1 MEMKFEN
8 NSFGQRLKSMV
19 IVDFR
24 RMFTMRLFYIMAGI
38 CLAVPVLILV
48 MTTVMDGSVSVDPET
63 GVETVMKGFDNVWQI
78 VGTANGVDS
87 PAGMDMMSMCNMNLI
102 YFGFAALVGL
112 FVSADFK
119 SGYAK
124 NLFTV
129 RAKKNDYVIS
139 KTVICIVAGVFMML
153 AFIVGTLLGGAIS
166 GLPFELEAITTGNI
180 MMCLLSKMLLTAVFV
195 PIFLVVSVIAKQK
208 TWLTIVGSF
217 VVSML
222 LFTIIPLLTPLNATI
237 TNVVLCLVG
246 GVLFSI
252 LLGMVSSLILS
263 KCDLI

>member
-19 IVDFR
+19 AVDFR
-24 RMFTMRLFYIMAGI
+24 RMFTMRLFYIMVGI
-38 CLAVPVLILV
+38 CLAVPILILV
-48 MTTVMDGSVSVDPET
+48 MTTVMDGSVSVDSET

-87 PAGMDMMSMCNMNLI
+87 SAGMDMMSMCNMNLI
-102 YFGFAALVGL
+102 YFGFAVLVGL

-139 KTVICIVAGVFMML
+139 KIVICIVAGVFMML

-166 GLPFELEAITTGNI
+166 ELPFELEAITTGNI
-180 MMCLLSKMLLTAVFV
+180 MMCLLSKILLTAVFV

-208 TWLTIVGSF
+208 TWLSIVGSF
-217 VVSML
+217 VVSMF
-222 LFTIIPLLTPLNATI
+222 LFTMIPLLTPLNATA

-252 LLGMVSSLILS
+252 LLGMVSTLILS

>member
-19 IVDFR
+19 AVDFR
-24 RMFTMRLFYIMAGI
+24 RMFTMRLLYIMAGI
-38 CLAVPVLILV
+38 CLAVPILILV
-48 MTTVMDGSVSVDPET
+48 MTTAMDGSVSVDPET

-87 PAGMDMMSMCNMNLI
+87 SAGMDMMSMCNMNLI
-102 YFGFAALVGL
+102 YFGFAVLVGI

-124 NLFTV
+124 NLFTI

-139 KTVICIVAGVFMML
+139 KTIICIAAGVLMML

-180 MMCLLSKMLLTAVFV
+180 MMCLLSKILLTAVFV

-208 TWLTIVGSF
+208 TWLSIVGSF

-222 LFTIIPLLTPLNATI
+222 LFTMIPLLTPLNATI
-237 TNVVLCLVG
+237 INVVLCLAG
-246 GVLFSI
+246 GVLLSI
-252 LLGMVSSLILS
+252 LLGMVSSLLLS
-263 KCDLI
+263 KRDLI